1 MNAVVNPFEI
11 HSSDMLLRTGR
22 LKSVQGSIRASLNAA
37 VGELVTIQ
45 ADSGQSIAAEVIG
58 FDESESQ
65 IMPFDQSVEL
75 QRNNLVVAQ
84 NRRMQV
90 PVGHGILGRI
100 IDAVGN
106 PIDGKGKLDY
116 SDRVDLKFSAPSP
129 LTRRDIEKVFVTG
142 VRAIDGLLTIGQG
155 QRVGLFAGSGVG
167 KSTLLGDI
175 ARSAESDINVVALIG
190 ERGREVRP
198 FVEQALGDVGLKRSI
213 LVVSTSDQSPLARVR
228 ASETAVMIA
237 SWFRDQ
243 GKNVLLML
251 DSLTRLSTAQREL
264 GLLLGE
270 PPTSRGY
277 TPSVFQKM
285 AVLLEQ
291 LGTSD
296 RGSITGLL
304 TVLVDGD
311 DMNEPIADAARSI
324 LDGHIVLDRKLAH
337 KGHFPA
343 IDILASAS
351 RLFNEITSGEHQHSA
366 MSMRKIVATYR
377 EVEDLIQIGA
387 YRSGSVPET
396 DAAVA
401 ALPTVNQF
409 LQQTVGQPSEFVATT
424 DKLQQIF
431 AAYSALV
438 KNSGV
443 PS

>member
-1 MNAVVNPFEI
+1 
-11 HSSDMLLRTGR
+11 
-22 LKSVQGSIRASLNAA
+22 
-37 VGELVTIQ
+37 
-45 ADSGQSIAAEVIG
+45 
-58 FDESESQ
+58 
-65 IMPFDQSVEL
+65 
-75 QRNNLVVAQ
+75 
-84 NRRMQV
+84 MQV
-90 PVGHGILGRI
+90 PVGQGILGRI
-100 IDAVGN
+100 IDAVGR
-106 PIDGKGKLDY
+106 PIDGRGPLNF
-116 SDRVDLKFSAPSP
+116 SDKVDLKFAAPSP
-129 LTRRDIEKVFVTG
+129 LTRQDIDKTFVTG
-142 VRAIDGLLTIGQG
+142 VRAIDGLLTVGQG

-167 KSTLLGDI
+167 KSTLLGDV

-198 FVEQALGDVGLKRSI
+198 FVEQALGAEGLRRSI
-213 LVVSTSDQSPLARVR
+213 LIVSTSDQSPLARVR

-243 GKNVLLML
+243 GNNVLLML

-291 LGTSD
+291 LGTSE

-351 RLFNEITSGEHQHSA
+351 RLFNEITSSEHQVAA
-366 MSMRKIVATYR
+366 MALRKIVATYR

-387 YRSGSVPET
+387 YRNGSVPET

-409 LQQTVGQPSEFVATT
+409 LQQPVGQPSDFQATT
-424 DKLQQIF
+424 ERLQQIG
-431 AAYSALV
+431 AAFETMVRS
-438 KNSGV
+438 SGISGNV
-443 PS
+443 NASGMSEAAQ